1 MKDVFGT
8 DRGGCLGAEG
18 SGARETC
25 TCADF
30 HSLRDAMTEEQRRA
44 EGAFVAC
51 QRASELFLTC
61 TCGHPAYRHTLRCI
75 EGATGVARVQNAAD
89 GRANDLPR

>member
-8 DRGGCLGAEG
+8 DRGGCMLVGP
-18 SGARETC
+18 SGQGC
-25 TCADF
+25 SCGDFCA
-30 HSLRDAMTEEQRRA
+30 LRDAMTEEQRRE

-61 TCGHPAYRHTLRCI
+61 TCGHPAHQHAPRSGRKTA
-75 EGATGVARVQNAAD
+75 EPGAQAGTTVHASAGVAKR
-89 GRANDLPR
+89 